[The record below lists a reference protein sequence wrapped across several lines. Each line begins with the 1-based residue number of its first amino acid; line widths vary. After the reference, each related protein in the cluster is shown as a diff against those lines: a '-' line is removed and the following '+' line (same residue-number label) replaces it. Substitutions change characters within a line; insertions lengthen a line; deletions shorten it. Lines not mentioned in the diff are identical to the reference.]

1 MLSTGNPRKG
11 PDCACIDPFTWRYA
25 EAIVVHRIMAT
36 GTVGAP
42 ANTHSLRRVLL
53 VANLDKKVA
62 GPLCDEIRSFLE
74 ESGVSVT
81 VFAFQGQ
88 ASKLPVEE
96 FDLAICLGGDGTVL
110 FCARLLAPAGV
121 PILPINLGRFGFIT
135 EVSPDQWKTALRS
148 WCDGAL
154 STSNRMLLSVTVE
167 RSEQRIGEFTAL
179 NDMVISSGGTSKS
192 VRIIHLTV
200 RNSTDIVAR
209 YRADGLIISTPT
221 GSTGYSVAAGGPILH
236 PELDAML
243 MNPICPFTLNNRPLI
258 FPGSEELRIL
268 VNEYEREDLIL
279 TVDGQT
285 LFHIR
290 PDDLITVRR
299 CDWSAAIVR
308 SGERSFYEVLRR
320 KLGWAGGEENGESE
334 DVTPVASAETEN
346 RGASPGRSGGA

>member
-1 MLSTGNPRKG
+1 MASN
-11 PDCACIDPFTWRYA
+11 
-25 EAIVVHRIMAT
+25 VV
-36 GTVGAP
+36 GTP
-42 ANTHSLRRVLL
+42 TRTHPLRRVLL
-53 VANLDKKVA
+53 VANLDKPVA
-62 GPLCDEIRSFLE
+62 GPLCEEIRSFLE
-74 ESGVSVT
+74 KSGITVV

-135 EVSPDQWKTALRS
+135 EISPGQWKTALRS
-148 WCDGAL
+148 WCNGEL
-154 STSNRMLLSVTVE
+154 EISNRMLLSVSVE
-167 RSEQRIGEFTAL
+167 RKGRRIGEFTGL
-179 NDMVISSGGTSKS
+179 NDVVISSGGTSKA

-243 MNPICPFTLNNRPLI
+243 MSPICPFTLNNRPLV

-279 TVDGQT
+279 TVDGQV

-290 PDDLITVRR
+290 PDDFITVRR

-320 KLGWAGGEENGESE
+320 KLGWAGGEEDGASDDANEA
-334 DVTPVASAETEN
+334 ASAEIPN
-346 RGASPGRSGGA
+346 RGASPGRTGGA

>member
-1 MLSTGNPRKG
+1 M
-11 PDCACIDPFTWRYA
+11 
-25 EAIVVHRIMAT
+25 VHRTMAT
-36 GTVGAP
+36 DVVGAP
-42 ANTHSLRRVLL
+42 ISMHSLRRVLL

-62 GPLCDEIRSFLE
+62 GPLCEQIRSFLE
-74 ESGVSVT
+74 DSGVTVV

-88 ASKLPVEE
+88 ASNLPVEE

-121 PILPINLGRFGFIT
+121 PILPINLGRLGFIT
-135 EVSPDQWKTALRS
+135 EVSPEQWKAALQS
-148 WCDGAL
+148 WCHGEL
-154 STSNRMLLSVTVE
+154 SISNRMLLSVTVE
-167 RSEQRIGEFTAL
+167 RSGRKTGEFTAL
-179 NDMVISSGGTSKS
+179 NDMVISSGGTSKA

-200 RNSTDIVAR
+200 QNSTDIVAR

-243 MNPICPFTLNNRPLI
+243 MNPICPFTLNNRPLV
-258 FPGSEELRIL
+258 FPGNEELRVL
-268 VNEYEREDLIL
+268 VNEYEREDLVL
-279 TVDGQT
+279 TVDGQI

-290 PDDLITVRR
+290 PDDLVTVRR
-299 CDWSAAIVR
+299 SDFSAAIVR

-334 DVTPVASAETEN
+334 DAEAVASVDSEN
-346 RGASPGRSGGA
+346 RDVSPGRSGGA